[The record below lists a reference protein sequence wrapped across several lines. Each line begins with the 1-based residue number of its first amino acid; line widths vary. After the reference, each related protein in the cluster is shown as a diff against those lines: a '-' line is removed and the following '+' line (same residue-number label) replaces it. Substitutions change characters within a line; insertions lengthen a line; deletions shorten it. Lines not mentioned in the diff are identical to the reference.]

1 MRKTLPFLLLFTL
14 STSFA
19 QSFKVIGYLPYYRF
33 SWVNDIEFERLTHVN
48 IAFANPDAAGNLSVE
63 GANIAPAVTKAHQAG
78 CKVFISLAGGYL
90 TPTHEANWNNLCL
103 PANRPAFIQKIVQYV
118 QANNLDGIDIDL
130 EWQYVET
137 WYSPFVLELKTALEP
152 LGIPLTA
159 ALPGNYRYP
168 QITASALAAY
178 DWINMMVYDLRGPW
192 DPSNPGQHSPFNWA
206 EDCIDYWQNQGV
218 SSQKLTLGVP
228 FYGYDFGV
236 NPVSAF
242 NYRGIVS
249 QDPANAL
256 LDNVGEKWWNGIPT
270 IKDKTEL
277 ALDNVAGIMIW
288 EIGQDAFGA
297 NIQYSLLR
305 AIDEV
310 VDAATVGIS
319 NVNLRTLQVFPN
331 PVRERLSIQISEA
344 SDYRVVITDMQG
356 KVVLENSFAGNEM
369 PELNVREV
377 SAGMYVISVYSE
389 TGVRT
394 GKFLKIN

>member
-1 MRKTLPFLLLFTL
+1 MRKILPILLFFTL

-33 SWVNDIEFERLTHVN
+33 SWLNDIEFERLTHVN
-48 IAFANPDAAGNLSVE
+48 IAFANPDANGNLSVE
-63 GANIAPAVTKAHQAG
+63 GTNITPAVTISHQHG

-118 QANNLDGIDIDL
+118 QANNLDGVDIDL

-137 WYSPFVLELKTALEP
+137 WYSPFVLELKAALEP

-178 DWINMMVYDLRGPW
+178 DWINMMIYDLRGPW
-192 DPSNPGQHSPFNWA
+192 DPSNPGQHSPYDWA
-206 EDCIDYWQNQGV
+206 EDCVDYWQNQGV
-218 SSQKLTLGVP
+218 SAQKLTLGVP

-236 NPVSAF
+236 DPVESF
-242 NYRGIVS
+242 NYRGIVA
-249 QDPANAL
+249 QDPANAF
-256 LDNVGEKWWNGIPT
+256 LDNTGQKWWNGIPT
-270 IKDKTEL
+270 IKAKTEL
-277 ALDNVAGIMIW
+277 ALNEVAGIMIW
-288 EIGQDAFGA
+288 EIGQDAFGS
-297 NIQYSLLR
+297 NIEYSLLR

-319 NVNLRTLQVFPN
+319 DDSPLVLRVFPN
-331 PVRERLSIQISEA
+331 PVRERLSIQLAET
-344 SDYRVVITDMQG
+344 SDYRLVITDMHG
-356 KVVLENSFAGNEM
+356 KIVLENAYTSNEM
-369 PELNVREV
+369 PELNVRDFM
-377 SAGMYVISVYSE
+377 AGMYAIAVYSE
-389 TGVRT
+389 KGLRM
-394 GKFLKIN
+394 GKFVKN

>member
-310 VDAATVGIS
+310 VDASTVGIS

>member
-319 NVNLRTLQVFPN
+319 KVNLRTLQVFPN